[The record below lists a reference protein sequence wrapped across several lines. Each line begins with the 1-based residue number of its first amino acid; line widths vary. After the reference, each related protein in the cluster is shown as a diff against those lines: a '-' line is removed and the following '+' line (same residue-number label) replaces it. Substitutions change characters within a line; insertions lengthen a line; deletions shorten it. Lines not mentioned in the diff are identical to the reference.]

1 MPKYMIQAQFSEAS
15 LKGTIEEGGTARHA
29 AVKAAIESMGGTLDA
44 FFYAFGEYD
53 VVGIA
58 DMPSNAAA
66 AGFALAVAAAG
77 GTGATKTTVL
87 LTPAEIDEAVK
98 AHPDYRPP
106 GHVSSS

>member
-1 MPKYMIQAQFSEAS
+1 MPKYMIQAQFNETT
-15 LKGTIEEGGTARHA
+15 LKGTIEEGGTARHE
-29 AVKAAIESMGGTLDA
+29 AVKSAIESMGGTLEA
-44 FFYAFGEYD
+44 YFYTFGDYD

-87 LTPAEIDEAVK
+87 LTPAEIDEAVQ

-106 GHVSSS
+106 GHIASS

>member
-1 MPKYMIQAQFSEAS
+1 MPKYMIQAQFNETT
-15 LKGTIEEGGTARHA
+15 LKGTIEEGGTARHE
-29 AVKAAIESMGGTLDA
+29 AVKAAIESMGGTLDD
-44 FFYAFGEYD
+44 FYYTFGEYD

-58 DMPSNAAA
+58 DMPSNAAV

-98 AHPDYRPP
+98 VHPDYRPP
-106 GHVSSS
+106 GHISSS